1 MKTGINMKNKAFK
14 TTVELGYND
23 GFHMTF
29 ENGCTISVQFSKHTY
44 SDAGETTAE
53 VAAWDNKDNWLMFDG
68 DKWIEIE
75 EMTDIMPRQT
85 ASDVAKLIYTL
96 SQW

>member
-1 MKTGINMKNKAFK
+1 MKNKAFK
-14 TTVELGYND
+14 TTVELGYHD
-23 GFHMTF
+23 GFQMTF

-44 SDAGETTAE
+44 SDGGETTAE
-53 VAAWDNKDNWLMFDG
+53 VAAWDNKGNWLMFDG